1 MRVLAGTALA
11 AVAMLAASP
20 ASAALTVVGSGCD
33 ATLPDPNASACAGAY
48 AGNLNNNARIDDLNA
63 AIDALVGSDYT
74 DVAWSALDPTKNFFS
89 ATGTT
94 LNFAETLFG
103 EQIIS
108 LHFGN
113 AGSGDGNNTVLYL
126 FDFGTAGA
134 NSVNLNQQ
142 GWSNAVLIPGG
153 TPPVPEPGTW
163 AMMLLGFGAI
173 GFALRRRRSRTAT
186 PAQVA

>member
-1 MRVLAGTALA
+1 MRILASTALA
-11 AVAMLAASP
+11 AIAMTLASP
-20 ASAALTVVGSGCD
+20 ASAALVTVGACD
-33 ATLPDPNASACAGAY
+33 ATLPDPNATACAGIY
-48 AGNLNNNARIDDLNA
+48 EGNLNNNARIDDLNA

-74 DVAWSALDPTKNFFS
+74 DVAWSALDPTKSFFS
-89 ATGTT
+89 STGTV

-113 AGSGDGNNTVLYL
+113 AGSGNGNNTVLYL
-126 FDFGTAGA
+126 FDFGTTGA

-173 GFALRRRRSRTAT
+173 GFAMRRRRLRRAA
-186 PAQVA
+186 PLQVA